1 MKTYLALF
9 ILALGL
15 SYAVTPLVRS
25 LAIRW
30 GILDRPGQGP
40 KIHER
45 PIPRLGG
52 LAIYAA
58 FLLALSGLFVVEN
71 RVTVHFRE
79 QLPQILK
86 ILGPSTLILLLGL
99 YDDVRGAN
107 ARIKFSVQAM
117 AAVLLY
123 ISGIQ
128 ITRMWN
134 PWGGTIELG
143 LLSLPLTLLWL
154 MGITNAFNLLDGL
167 DGLSAG
173 AALFATLTLLV
184 AALFYQQP
192 LLILLTLALAGAIA
206 GFLRYNF
213 APATIFLGDSGS
225 LFLGF
230 LLGALAIESSQK
242 STTAIAVAIPVV
254 SFGLPIVDTL
264 WTLIRRAL
272 SRRPLFQGDL
282 EHIHHMLLRR
292 GWTRRRVVL
301 SLYAACA
308 ACGLFSL
315 LFVNPQG
322 KPIGLLLFILGV
334 SVLIFI
340 QSLGYPEAQELQHAL
355 GRALCRPRA
364 LTRNIQWRRVIAE
377 LHHAGSFGEIDA
389 ALARMLEIGRI
400 QVAEIRWTGPP
411 MWHKVIAPSRSA
423 ASDGLAPVWSVRI
436 PLTNAR
442 EEKRGEFRF
451 QSTFAESDLVV
462 APHLL
467 ELLQQALTEALER
480 ASRRETSVAPLSSH
494 SSGISHAGAPED
506 SRQRLDTIP
515 R

>member
-9 ILALGL
+9 TVALGL

-30 GILDRPGQGP
+30 RILDQPGQGP

-45 PIPRLGG
+45 PTPRLGG
-52 LAIYAA
+52 IAIYVA
-58 FLLALSGLFVVEN
+58 FLLALSGLFIVEN
-71 RVTVHFRE
+71 RVTLHFRE

-107 ARIKFSVQAM
+107 ARIKVSAQAV
-117 AAVLLY
+117 AALLLY
-123 ISGIQ
+123 ISGVQ
-128 ITRMWN
+128 ITRIWN

-143 LLSLPLTLLWL
+143 WLSLPLTLLWL
-154 MGITNAFNLLDGL
+154 IGITNAFNLLDGL

-192 LLILLTLALAGAIA
+192 LLILLTIALAGAIA

-242 STTAIAVAIPVV
+242 STTAVAVAIPIV
-254 SFGLPIVDTL
+254 SFGLPILDTL

-272 SRRPLFQGDL
+272 SQRPLFQGDL

-292 GWTRRRVVL
+292 GWTRRQVVL

-322 KPIGLLLFILGV
+322 KPIGVLLFILGA
-334 SVLIFI
+334 SVFIFI
-340 QSLGYPEAQELQHAL
+340 QSLEYPEARELRHAL
-355 GRALCRPRA
+355 GRALRRPRL
-364 LTRNIQWRRVIAE
+364 LTRNIQWRRAIAE
-377 LHHAGSFGEIDA
+377 LHHAGSLGEVDA

-400 QVAEIRWTGPP
+400 EVAEIRWMGPP
-411 MWHKVIAPSRSA
+411 TWHKVIVASRRA
-423 ASDGLAPVWSVRI
+423 ASEDLAPVWSVWI
-436 PLTNAR
+436 PLTTAHK
-442 EEKRGEFRF
+442 EKRGELRF
-451 QSTFAESDLVV
+451 QGTFAESDPLVGS
-462 APHLL
+462 HLL
-467 ELLQQALTEALER
+467 ELLQRALTEALER
-480 ASRRETSVAPLSSH
+480 TSRREAPAAHFSPH
-494 SSGISHAGAPED
+494 SRG
-506 SRQRLDTIP
+506 SRALTRQDP
-515 R
+515 GQ